1 MDSPNPIPNA
11 PRVTL
16 KDVAREAGVHVSTAW
31 RALSNETYVSAK
43 KRALIREVA
52 QRLGYSPDPMLS
64 ALSSYRRSQRPP
76 AYRSTLAWVNNFAD
90 RRECLEWPHI
100 RLFFEGARAYAESKG
115 FRLEEFWLR
124 EKGMTPKRA
133 REVLLA
139 RNIRGLLFAPQ
150 PEAGTMLNM
159 DLGAFACVSIGYSIS
174 EPRLHVAVN
183 DQHFSTHLCLRRLV
197 ELGHRRIGMFSASD
211 TLRRTRHHFESPY
224 HVFQYTIP
232 EESRVPLLLVDGL
245 DEPKNVEQWHQRF
258 LAWVKEH
265 RPSAII
271 CTVGETVEWLRGAGW
286 RVPEDISVATL
297 SVAQDPG
304 ISGIDQQEQKI
315 GARAIEFL
323 ISIFQAGER
332 GVPETPLR
340 MLVEGKWEDRRTTRK
355 VGPPALEMLKGL
367 E

>member
-1 MDSPNPIPNA
+1 MDSSNPIPNA

-76 AYRSTLAWVNNFAD
+76 AYRSTLAWVNNFD
-90 RRECLEWPHI
+90 VRRECLEWPHI
-100 RLFFEGARAYAESKG
+100 RRFFEGARAYAESKG

-150 PEAGTMLNM
+150 PVAGTKLNM
-159 DLGAFACVSIGYSIS
+159 DLSPFACVSIGYSITD
-174 EPRLHVAVN
+174 PRLHVAVN
-183 DQHFSTHLCLRRLV
+183 DQHFSTHLCLRHLA

-232 EESRVPLLLVDGL
+232 EEFRVPLLLIEGM
-245 DEPKNVEQWHQRF
+245 DEPRVVSSWRDRF
-258 LAWVKEH
+258 LAWVKQY

-271 CTVGETVEWLRGAGW
+271 CTIGETVDWLREAGW

-297 SVAQDPG
+297 SVAQDDK

-340 MLVEGKWEDRRTTRK
+340 MLVEGKWVDNKTCRRI
-355 VGPPALEMLKGL
+355 GPSALDMMKGL
-367 E
+367 D

>member
-43 KRALIREVA
+43 KRTLIREVA

-100 RLFFEGARAYAESKG
+100 RYFFEGARAYAESKG

-124 EKGMTPKRA
+124 EKGMTAKRA

-150 PEAGTMLNM
+150 PEAGMKLGM
-159 DLGAFACVSIGYSIS
+159 DLSPFACVSIGYSIS

-197 ELGHRRIGMFSASD
+197 EMGHRRIGMFSASD

-232 EESRVPLLLVDGL
+232 QESRVPLLLMEGL
-245 DEPKNVEQWHQRF
+245 DEPRIVEAWHQRF

-271 CTVGETVEWLRGAGW
+271 CTIGETVEWLRAAGW

-340 MLVEGKWEDRRTTRK
+340 MLVEGKWVDRQTTRK
-355 VGPPALEMLKGL
+355 VGPPALELLKGL